1 MQKLE
6 ERLAKEWKG
15 INASHIAGYRYLCCD
30 RTGKTAKASPP
41 SKVATLSKVFR
52 PKSSTAIRIP
62 FSFLPLPF
70 FHSEN
75 FHLYAPPWILQ
86 ESLAVLN
93 LVRADID
100 LEKGRLERQASHHDA
115 DLEVCVRTKQNAWL
129 VVRARGGQELYTV
142 QERAGDTLLLA
153 SDAVEKLSKRSV
165 FSF

>member
-1 MQKLE
+1 ML
-6 ERLAKEWKG
+6 RL
-15 INASHIAGYRYLCCD
+15 
-30 RTGKTAKASPP
+30 
-41 SKVATLSKVFR
+41 
-52 PKSSTAIRIP
+52 
-62 FSFLPLPF
+62 SFF
-70 FHSEN
+70 KIV
-75 FHLYAPPWILQ
+75 HLYPTPWTLQ

-100 LEKGRLERQASHHDA
+100 LEKGRLERQISEHDA

-165 FSF
+165 FSVYFIYYCSCYI

>member
-1 MQKLE
+1 
-6 ERLAKEWKG
+6 
-15 INASHIAGYRYLCCD
+15 
-30 RTGKTAKASPP
+30 
-41 SKVATLSKVFR
+41 
-52 PKSSTAIRIP
+52 
-62 FSFLPLPF
+62 
-70 FHSEN
+70 
-75 FHLYAPPWILQ
+75 LQ

-100 LEKGRLERQASHHDA
+100 LEKGRLEGQIRHRDP

-165 FSF
+165 SRFL